1 MTAPITL
8 TGTGLTVRRADREIF
23 TDLSFTAHAGTSLA
37 VLGPSGSGKTTLL
50 AVAGGL
56 TRPDAG
62 TVLLDGAPIDA
73 AARRRI
79 GVVLQGYGLVS
90 LLSAAENV
98 EAALRA
104 TGRSPD
110 DARTATE
117 DVLDTLGLAPLAD
130 HLIEELSGGQQQRVA
145 VARAL
150 ALHPR
155 VLLADEPTAEQ
166 DSASRA
172 VVLDQLFSVP
182 AQGGIL
188 LLATHDAEIAQ
199 RCTASVQVRA

>member
-1 MTAPITL
+1 VTAPLTL

-23 TDLSFTAHAGTSLA
+23 TDLSFAARAGTSLA

-50 AVAGGL
+50 ALAGGL
-56 TRPDAG
+56 ARPDAG
-62 TVLLDGAPIDA
+62 TVLLDGAPLDA

-104 TGRSPD
+104 AGQPAD
-110 DARTATE
+110 DARAVAA
-117 DVLDTLGLAPLAD
+117 DALAALGLEEVAD
-130 HLIEELSGGQQQRVA
+130 HLVEELSGGQQQRVA

-150 ALHPR
+150 ALRPQ

-166 DSASRA
+166 DPVSRA
-172 VVLDQLFSVP
+172 RVLDQLFSVP
-182 AQGGIL
+182 ARGGIL
-188 LLATHDAEIAQ
+188 LLATHDPEIAT
-199 RCTASVQVRA
+199 RCTASVRVRD

>member
-1 MTAPITL
+1 MTVQTL
-8 TGTGLTVRRADREIF
+8 TGSGLAARRAGQDIF
-23 TDLSFTAHAGTSLA
+23 TDLSFEARAGTALA

-50 AVAGGL
+50 ALVGGL
-56 TRPDAG
+56 ARPDAG

-73 AARRRI
+73 SARRRI
-79 GVVLQGYGLVS
+79 GVVLQGYGLVA

-104 TGRSPD
+104 SGMAAE
-110 DARTATE
+110 DAQQAAA
-117 DVLDTLGLAPLAD
+117 DALAALGLESLAD

-150 ALHPR
+150 ALAPD

-166 DSASRA
+166 DPESRA
-172 VVLDQLFSVP
+172 VVLAELFSVP
-182 AQGGIL
+182 QRGGIL
-188 LLATHDAEIAQ
+188 LLATHDAEIAE
-199 RCTASVQVRA
+199 RCTASVHVRD

>member
-1 MTAPITL
+1 MTVRTL
-8 TGTGLTVRRADREIF
+8 TGSGLAARRAGREIF
-23 TDLSFTAHAGTSLA
+23 TDLSFEARAGTALA

-50 AVAGGL
+50 ALVGGL
-56 TRPDAG
+56 ARPDAG
-62 TVLLDGAPIDA
+62 TVLLDGAPLDA
-73 AARRRI
+73 SARRRI

-104 TGRSPD
+104 SGMPAE
-110 DARTATE
+110 DAQQAAA
-117 DVLDTLGLAPLAD
+117 DALAALGLESLAD

-150 ALHPR
+150 ALAPD

-166 DSASRA
+166 DPESRA
-172 VVLDQLFSVP
+172 VVLAQLFSVP
-182 AQGGIL
+182 QRGGIL
-188 LLATHDAEIAQ
+188 LLATHDAEIAE
-199 RCTASVQVRA
+199 RCSASVHVRD